1 MCLRETPELFVDLEL
16 WNSQILWIGVSGGV
30 RLGVR
35 LVGPFDLFAVGEGD
49 AGADEGDEVG
59 CVDGAPAGLGG
70 LRQKAR

>member
-35 LVGPFDLFAVGEGD
+35 LVGLFDLFPVGEG
-49 AGADEGDEVG
+49 GRGR
-59 CVDGAPAGLGG
+59 PGG
-70 LRQKAR
+70 VH